1 MILLSVLLFVIASQ
15 GVVIVDNVWFYEGDL
30 KTRVINTGDIIEI
43 IGHIDGRA
51 RIRVDSVVG
60 ELSSGVLID
69 LDGEVAEDRLF
80 IFARGYY
87 DQGEFDKASIL
98 FETFID
104 FFKWS
109 EYLAEALYYY
119 GMSKEELAVKIG
131 HADTLG
137 GFLYNERYNI
147 WYYAGDAYM
156 DILEDFGE
164 TRFAPKASYRLLHI
178 LRMNNLPW
186 HDSVPLILEETRM
199 WEEFTENYAS
209 CEEHIP
215 ALLELG
221 YLYRVLYEITEN
233 ATFRKNAAQIFQRVM
248 EEKPNSSSSAQARVH
263 LYELKKGENIYK
275 Y

>member
-1 MILLSVLLFVIASQ
+1 MISLWVLLSIIANQ
-15 GVVIVDNVWFYEGDL
+15 GVVIVDNVLFYEGDL

-43 IGHIDGRA
+43 IGHIDGRV
-51 RIRVDSVVG
+51 RIRVDSIVG

-69 LDGEVAEDRLF
+69 FDGEVAEDRLF
-80 IFARGYY
+80 MFARGYY

-104 FFKWS
+104 YFKWS

-147 WYYAGDAYM
+147 WYYSGDAYM
-156 DILEDFGE
+156 EILEDFSD
-164 TRFAPKASYRLLHI
+164 TKFAPKASHRLLHI

-186 HDSVPLILEETRM
+186 HDSVPLITEELKM
-199 WEEFTENYAS
+199 WEEFVTKYNTSDEYVVAM
-209 CEEHIP
+209 
-215 ALLELG
+215 LELG

-233 ATFRKNAAQIFQRVM
+233 ARFRKNAAQIFQRVM
-248 EEKPNSSSSAQARVH
+248 EEKPNSSSSAQAKVH